1 MSRVDSPGRRS
12 HVEDMS
18 TVTFDTLTLARRL
31 RDEAHFSPEDAEATA
46 RVLADTIGDSVVT
59 REYLDLRLGETEMR
73 LKHDL
78 TLRLGAMLAA
88 SVAIVAALMKV
99 H

>member
-1 MSRVDSPGRRS
+1 M
-12 HVEDMS
+12 
-18 TVTFDTLTLARRL
+18 TFDTLALARRL
-31 RDEAHFSPEDAEATA
+31 RDEAHFTPESAEATA
-46 RVLADTIGDSVVT
+46 RVLADTIGEAVVT

-73 LKHDL
+73 LRHDL

-88 SVAIVAALMKV
+88 GVAVVAALMKL

>member
-1 MSRVDSPGRRS
+1 
-12 HVEDMS
+12 MS

-31 RDEAHFSPEDAEATA
+31 REEAHFSLEDAEATA
-46 RVLADTIGDSVVT
+46 RVLADTIGDAVVT
-59 REYLDLRLGETEMR
+59 RDYLDLRLSEM
-73 LKHDL
+73 KHDL

-88 SVAIVAALMKV
+88 AVAIIAAIVRMPV